1 MTTLTTR
8 TGDTYDSLSRRAY
21 GRETEAA
28 RIASANP
35 GVSEP
40 IPAGTVVI
48 VPDIVMRPALP
59 SGGAAEDELRILF
72 AGRRFRFWDSI
83 VLHRAIDSPPSIT
96 VGAVWEPG
104 NAELRE
110 AFRPFSYP
118 AADFYVGS
126 ERLFTG
132 SMLTPSPTSDANG
145 SRIVAAGYGRTGVL
159 SDCTAPASAYP
170 LEFNNQSLRT
180 IAARLLRPFGIEVRF
195 DGPAGL
201 AFERVALEPGRK
213 ILPFL
218 IQLAQQRNLVI
229 GESADGAAVFRLTSD
244 TSAPVADLLE
254 GAPPVTNI
262 AAAFN
267 GQNVYSHLTGISP
280 TVIGLD
286 GVQSTVRNEHLQG
299 VLRPFVFSAD
309 DTTPGSLR
317 DTVRAKRSRML
328 ANMASWSVALPTWR
342 SASGALW
349 QPGDVVTATAPRAM
363 IYRKSRLLIRSVR
376 YEATPQGRIAELNLV
391 LPGAFSGDAPE
402 VLPWEE

>member
-8 TGDTYDSLSRRAY
+8 AGDTYDSLSRRAY

-35 GVSEP
+35 GVVEP
-40 IPAGTVVI
+40 LPAGTVVI
-48 VPDIVMRPALP
+48 VPVVTTQPVLPA
-59 SGGAAEDELRILF
+59 GGVEEDELRILF

-96 VGAVWEPG
+96 VGAVWEPD
-104 NAELRE
+104 NTALRE
-110 AFRPFSYP
+110 AFRPFTYP

-132 SMLTPSPTSDANG
+132 SMLTPSPMSDANG
-145 SRIVAAGYGRTGVL
+145 SRISAAGYGRTGVL
-159 SDCTAPASAYP
+159 SDCTAPSSAYP

-180 IAARLLRPFGIEVRF
+180 IASTLLRPFGVEVRF

-201 AFERVALEPGRK
+201 AFERVALAPGRK

-229 GESADGAAVFRLTSD
+229 GESADGAAVFRLTND
-244 TSAPVADLLE
+244 TSTPVADLVE
-254 GAPPVTNI
+254 GAPPVTSI

-267 GQNVYSHLTGISP
+267 GQSVYSHLTGISP
-280 TVIGLD
+280 TVLEFD
-286 GVQSTVRNEHLQG
+286 GVTSTVRNEHLQD
-299 VLRPFVFSAD
+299 VLRPYVFNAD

-328 ANMASWSVALPTWR
+328 ANMASWSVTLPTWR
-342 SASGALW
+342 DAAGALW
-349 QPGDVVTATAPRAM
+349 QPGDVVTITAPRAM

-376 YEATPQGRIAELNLV
+376 YEATPQGRLAELNLV
-391 LPGAFSGDAPE
+391 LQGAFSGDAPG
-402 VLPWEE
+402 VLPWAE